1 MSAEP
6 MAPASWA
13 SSSRFAPVARVLPAQ
28 VEVCQVDGTYSD
40 VRRLRDAAA
49 ALSHA
54 ADTLERLKAGQR

>member
-1 MSAEP
+1 MSAER

-28 VEVCQVDGTYSD
+28 VEVSQVDGVYQD
-40 VRRLRDAAA
+40 ARRLRDAAA

-54 ADTLERLKAGQR
+54 ADALERLKGGQR